1 MSDQQTTKLIMC
13 DKCNSFVPCRQ
24 DYTFC
29 DQCQNLITNGIHKEE
44 IIKNWEQTCQFL
56 TVQCEVFKK
65 QLETSHLQVQ
75 LITTHNLSMRKEK
88 TVLEEQ
94 INCLKESQQQDRK
107 EIVQLQQ
114 QLKQQK
120 EREKKHQDV
129 TEQYEQKVQ
138 EISKQYEQNVHDMVE
153 QHRKEVQ
160 DVKQDLNKTW
170 SSSVVDVK
178 VCLQKKHVETVKKI
192 KEEDEKNTRKKELTI
207 QKLEIETQVQC
218 RKIEALTISNMRFQ
232 QQETKLKNQVD
243 EIEKLRSLNK
253 FSLTT
258 LQEQR
263 AKLKQQQDLSKQV
276 ADALVLENDELK
288 QALKMSREEVA
299 EALVAENEQL
309 KEDLQKEKESINIKL
324 CDFFWRVGLEKM
336 ISLYFLRKC
345 QAMQLNLSDYIKR
358 QKQLKEIGEQR
369 YENIKEQFCQK
380 MKGPDLSEE
389 KKLLQN
395 LMDQTLQ
402 DVILKNIVIKAV
414 DDIWSEQSLQL
425 EKK

>member
-1 MSDQQTTKLIMC
+1 
-13 DKCNSFVPCRQ
+13 
-24 DYTFC
+24 
-29 DQCQNLITNGIHKEE
+29 
-44 IIKNWEQTCQFL
+44 
-56 TVQCEVFKK
+56 
-65 QLETSHLQVQ
+65 
-75 LITTHNLSMRKEK
+75 
-88 TVLEEQ
+88 
-94 INCLKESQQQDRK
+94 
-107 EIVQLQQ
+107 
-114 QLKQQK
+114 
-120 EREKKHQDV
+120 
-129 TEQYEQKVQ
+129 
-138 EISKQYEQNVHDMVE
+138 MVE

-263 AKLKQQQDLSKQV
+263 AKLKQQQV

>member
-1 MSDQQTTKLIMC
+1 MADQQTTKLIMC
-13 DKCNSFVPCRQ
+13 GKCNSFVPCRQ

-29 DQCQNLITNGIHKEE
+29 DQCQNLITNGIQKEE
-44 IIKNWEQTCQFL
+44 IIKNWEQTCHFL
-56 TVQCEVFKK
+56 TAQCELFKK
-65 QLETSHLQVQ
+65 QLLTSHLQVQ
-75 LITTHNLSMRKEK
+75 LTTTHNLIVQKEK
-88 TVLEEQ
+88 TKLQEQ

-114 QLKQQK
+114 QLKQEK
-120 EREKKHQDV
+120 EREKKQQDV
-129 TEQYEQKVQ
+129 TGQYEQKVQ
-138 EISKQYEQNVHDMVE
+138 EITKQHEQNVHDMVE
-153 QHRKEVQ
+153 QHKKEVL

-170 SSSVVDVK
+170 SWSV
-178 VCLQKKHVETVKKI
+178 VCLQKEHVETVKKI
-192 KEEDEKNTRKKELTI
+192 KEEDKKNTRKKELTI
-207 QKLEIETQVQC
+207 QKLEIETQAQC
-218 RKIEALTISNMRFQ
+218 RKIEALTISNIRFQ

-258 LQEQR
+258 LQEER

-276 ADALVLENDELK
+276 ADALVSENDELK

-299 EALVAENEQL
+299 EALVAENERL
-309 KEDLQKEKESINIKL
+309 SEDLQKEKESINIKL

-358 QKQLKEIGEQR
+358 QEQLKHIGEQR
-369 YENIKEQFCQK
+369 YDNIKEEFFQK
-380 MKGPDLSEE
+380 MKGTDASQE

-402 DVILKNIVIKAV
+402 DAILKNIVLKAV
-414 DDIWSEQSLQL
+414 DNIWSEQSLQL